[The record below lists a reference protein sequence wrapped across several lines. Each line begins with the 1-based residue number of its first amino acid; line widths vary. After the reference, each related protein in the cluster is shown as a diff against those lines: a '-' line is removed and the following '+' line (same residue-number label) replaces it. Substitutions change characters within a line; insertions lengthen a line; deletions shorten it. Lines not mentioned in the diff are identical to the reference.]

1 MPGPRAKPGHHS
13 ADLAGAATIR
23 ACFPHR
29 TAARLDGRRRVR
41 DGPGPFGVAR
51 LGPDLGSVSD
61 RARPNDIAGSGAE
74 DAALPGSRLA
84 EARAKDGSRP
94 RPAQRP
100 CRPISPGRL
109 PGPPVGDP
117 SPGTPSSLRRYGRA
131 PFRPIDRERRSAAH
145 EPGSARRPPERLCTR
160 GCGSAE
166 RFAAER
172 DATPPPVRRGRRGP
186 RRAAGPV
193 ARAPADRL
201 RAGFGPL
208 RGVGR
213 CEDPVDRPGRRRP
226 PPAPRERRAG
236 KLRALAGPPEPRGKQ
251 PIRPGPSHGRPRG
264 RARPSGAGRR
274 DRPNRS
280 AGDRPAGRSEARVRE
295 AGRERRR
302 SCANSR
308 RQGRRASGSC
318 REGPSRYAPA
328 AAAHHPRTTPG
339 VCRLLSAVRAR
350 ARPAG

>member
-1 MPGPRAKPGHHS
+1 MPGPRAKLGHHS

-117 SPGTPSSLRRYGRA
+117 SPGTPSSLRRYGRGH
-131 PFRPIDRERRSAAH
+131 PSGRSTAS
-145 EPGSARRPPERLCTR
+145 G
-160 GCGSAE
+160 
-166 RFAAER
+166 
-172 DATPPPVRRGRRGP
+172 
-186 RRAAGPV
+186 
-193 ARAPADRL
+193 
-201 RAGFGPL
+201 
-208 RGVGR
+208 
-213 CEDPVDRPGRRRP
+213 DP
-226 PPAPRERRAG
+226 
-236 KLRALAGPPEPRGKQ
+236 Q
-251 PIRPGPSHGRPRG
+251 PTS
-264 RARPSGAGRR
+264 RARPGGRPSGCAPAVAALRNDSRPNAMRPHHPFAEAVGVRGEPQARSLGRR
-274 DRPNRS
+274 PIGS
-280 AGDRPAGRSEARVRE
+280 A
-295 AGRERRR
+295 
-302 SCANSR
+302 
-308 RQGRRASGSC
+308 QG
-318 REGPSRYAPA
+318 
-328 AAAHHPRTTPG
+328 
-339 VCRLLSAVRAR
+339 SALR
-350 ARPAG
+350 GG